1 VSDATNYMLLGT
13 AGATAVLHTLIP
25 DHWLPFVL
33 IGRARGWAPLTTA
46 VISAVSAVIHVLLSI
61 ALGLLALGVGLKA
74 AEAIGASLERGGAVL
89 LVAFGVAYA
98 VWAWRKGG
106 HFHPGGALLHVDR
119 GQGCSGGEGPGN
131 PDHLHYH
138 ADAELIR
145 GRQGWGAL
153 GVALIVGL
161 NPCIL
166 VLPLMLEAQSRAGI
180 LAVSLAYGIPTVLII
195 VVLSAFGVAGG
206 RRIRLPGMA
215 RHMEMASG
223 LLIAALGLL
232 IWLFEG

>member
-1 VSDATNYMLLGT
+1 MLLST

-46 VISAVSAVIHVLLSI
+46 MISGVSAVIHVLLSI
-61 ALGLLALGVGLKA
+61 ALGLVALGVGLKA
-74 AEAIGASLERGGAVL
+74 AEAIGESLERSGAAL

-106 HFHPGGALLHVDR
+106 HFHPGGAMLHADS
-119 GQGCSGGEGPGN
+119 GEGCRGGEGPGN

-145 GRQGWGAL
+145 GRPGWGAL
-153 GVALIVGL
+153 GMALIVGL

-180 LAVSLAYGIPTVLII
+180 LAVSLAYGLPTVLLI
-195 VVLSAFGVAGG
+195 VILSALGVAGG
-206 RRIRLPGMA
+206 RRIRLPGMV
-215 RHMEMASG
+215 RHMELASG
-223 LLIAALGLL
+223 VLIAVLGVV
-232 IWLFEG
+232 IWLVEG